1 MSRRRS
7 KKDNN
12 KWLTVVIVVLCV
24 CALGFFIYAGSSSS
38 ENSSCGTREEDA
50 ERSGYCVTSSKDYD
64 ELVIVAGNTKNT
76 PAPDLDFTQGELYDI
91 LGGVFYNAERGA
103 TPNISIISVAGSNHT
118 IEYTANHKVAQNII
132 ASNNELKKL
141 GKELNKAIKT
151 SPSESGADYL
161 GAILEANNIISNT
174 SKNPMILVVGSGYS
188 DSGALNFA
196 SGEIF
201 NLYWQNTN
209 NITQTLSQNRQTKE
223 GVLNEITIYWY
234 NLGDTVAPQASL
246 NVYKEDA
253 KEIYKLA
260 LEYLGAGKIS
270 LNNYTG
276 IPADA
281 TSVDSGYSVQQVYV
295 DELKV
300 GDTFNVNEDVG
311 RFYPDKAVL
320 INASEVKEKLAS
332 FSKHFNPNGSTK
344 LKLTGYIAYCIDE
357 GQLGLSRANT
367 IKSILLELGIP
378 ENKVEAHG
386 ERGSPP
392 ESNNESY
399 TCRSS
404 LPETERRT
412 VKIEVVKDE

>member
-12 KWLTVVIVVLCV
+12 KWLTVIIVVLCV
-24 CALGFFIYAGSSSS
+24 CALGFFIYAGSSSG
-38 ENSSCGTREEDA
+38 ENSSCGTREEDT
-50 ERSGYCVTSSKDYD
+50 ERSGYCLTTSKDYD
-64 ELVIVAGNTKNT
+64 ELVIVTGNTQNT

-91 LGGVFYNAERGA
+91 LGGVFYNSERGA
-103 TPNISIISVAGSNHT
+103 TPNVSIVSAAGNNHI

-151 SPSESGADYL
+151 LPSESGADYL

-174 SKNPMILVVGSGYS
+174 SKNPIILVVGSGYS

-196 SGEIF
+196 SDEIF
-201 NLYWQNTN
+201 NLYWQNAD
-209 NITQTLSQNRQTKE
+209 NIAQLLSQNRQTKE
-223 GVLNEITIYWY
+223 GALNQTAVYWY

-246 NVYKEDA
+246 NVYKEDT
-253 KEIYKLA
+253 KEIYELA

-276 IPADA
+276 ISSKA
-281 TSVDSGYSVQQVYV
+281 TSVASEYSVQQIYI

-300 GDTFNVNEDVG
+300 GDTFNVNEDIG
-311 RFYPDKAVL
+311 RFYPDAATL
-320 INASEVKEKLAS
+320 INASEVKEKLVS
-332 FSKHFNPNGSTK
+332 FAKHFNPNGNTK

-357 GQLGLSRANT
+357 GQLGLSRANA
-367 IKSILLELGIP
+367 IKNILMELGIP
-378 ENKVEAHG
+378 ENKIETHG

-392 ESNNESY
+392 ESSNESY

-412 VKIEVVKDE
+412 VKIEVIKDE